1 MKYYLF
7 KAKDMWFKETLFE
20 YKNNRKET
28 RKEKFLKTMELIIP
42 WDLFIE
48 EINKYWFNQKRGR
61 KKTETLLML
70 KIHLLQKYYHLADEA
85 VEDEIWNQIAFQRFL
100 DIDVGTSWVPDATTI
115 ENFRHTLE
123 ENEVSEKIFEKINL
137 LLLSQWLYVQNG
149 SSVDATIM
157 EAPSS
162 TKNKEKKRDEDM
174 KQTRKWNQ
182 WYFWMKV
189 HVWTDTRSW
198 IAHTLHTSG
207 ANIHDSEYFD
217 KCLHGKEK
225 VVFADKAYQSKER
238 VKELRKKWITSKI
251 YFKAQRWRKLSKK
264 QKYEN
269 RKRSSIRSKCE
280 HIFHQVKNIFWWKK
294 VPYKWLKKNTQHF
307 FMVFWLAN
315 LCKVQ
320 KQLLSS

>member
-1 MKYYLF
+1 
-7 KAKDMWFKETLFE
+7 MWFKETLFE

-28 RKEKFLKTMELIIP
+28 PKDKFLKTMEIIIP
-42 WDLFIE
+42 WELLIE

-85 VEDEIWNQIAFQRFL
+85 VENEIWNQIAFQRFL

-123 ENEVSEKIFEKINL
+123 ENEVSEKIFEKINH

-149 SSVDATIM
+149 SSVDATII

-174 KQTRKWNQ
+174 KQTKKWNQ

-198 IAHTLHTSG
+198 IAHTLHTSS

-225 VVFADKAYQSKER
+225 VVFADKAYRSKEK
-238 VKELRKKWITSKI
+238 VEELRKKWITCKI
-251 YFKAQRWRKLSKK
+251 HLKAQRWRKLSRK

-269 RKRSSIRSKCE
+269 RKRSSVRSKCE
-280 HIFHQVKNIFWWKK
+280 HIFHQVKNKL
-294 VPYKWLKKNTQHF
+294 VPK
-307 FMVFWLAN
+307 
-315 LCKVQ
+315 
-320 KQLLSS
+320 